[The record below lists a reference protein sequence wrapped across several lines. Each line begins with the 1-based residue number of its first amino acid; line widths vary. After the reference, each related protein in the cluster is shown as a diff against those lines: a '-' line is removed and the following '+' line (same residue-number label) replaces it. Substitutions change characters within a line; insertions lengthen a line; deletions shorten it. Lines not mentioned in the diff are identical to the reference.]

1 MDHAAVERAGNSEE
15 SEAVANA
22 ARDLIADAERITV
35 LTGAGISTDS
45 GLPDFRGPNGLWT
58 KNPEAEKAS
67 NISHYVNEPEVRKV
81 NWKLRADGELWA
93 NVHPNDGHR
102 ALLPLQERG
111 VLHTLVTQ
119 NVDELHQM
127 SGIDPDL
134 VVEIHGTTRKA
145 GCLSCDY
152 RTTMEVLV
160 DRVRAGEVDPDCPEC
175 GGIMKSSTISFGQP
189 LVVADLQR
197 AQQAADDA
205 DLLLAIGSSL
215 TVNPIASIVPRAVR
229 GGAKLVIINGEPTPF
244 DSLADAVVHASISEV
259 LPKLIAEVHEDG
271 PTRTHRQEP

>member
-1 MDHAAVERAGNSEE
+1 MSDADPQQLARASE
-15 SEAVANA
+15 
-22 ARDLIADAERITV
+22 LIADSAKIVV

-67 NISHYVNEPEVRKV
+67 NISNYVNEPEVRKV
-81 NWKLRADGELWA
+81 NWKLRADGKLWA
-93 NVHPNDGHR
+93 NVHPNNGHR

-127 SGIDPDL
+127 SGIDDEL

-145 GCLSCDY
+145 GCLDCDY
-152 RTTMEVLV
+152 RTTMNAVLE
-160 DRVRAGEVDPDCPEC
+160 RVRAGEEDPGCPEC
-175 GGIMKSSTISFGQP
+175 GGIMKSATISFGQA
-189 LVVADLQR
+189 LIADDLTR
-197 AQQAADDA
+197 AQIAADEC

-215 TVNPIASIVPRAVR
+215 MVNPIASIVPRAVR
-229 GGAKLVIINGEPTPF
+229 NGASLVIINGEPTQF
-244 DSLADAVVHASISEV
+244 DQLADAVVGGSISDV
-259 LPKLIAEVHEDG
+259 LPQIIS
-271 PTRTHRQEP
+271 Q

>member
-1 MDHAAVERAGNSEE
+1 M
-15 SEAVANA
+15 SEADPQQL
-22 ARDLIADAERITV
+22 ARASELIADSAKIVV

-67 NISHYVNEPEVRKV
+67 NISNYVNEPEVRKV
-81 NWKLRADGELWA
+81 NWKLRADGKLWA
-93 NVHPNDGHR
+93 NVHPNNGHR

-127 SGIDPDL
+127 SGIDDEL

-145 GCLSCDY
+145 GCLDCDY
-152 RTTMEVLV
+152 RTTMNAVLE
-160 DRVRAGEVDPDCPEC
+160 RVRAGEEDPGCPEC
-175 GGIMKSSTISFGQP
+175 GGIMKSATISFGQA
-189 LVVADLQR
+189 LIADDLTR
-197 AQQAADDA
+197 AQIAADEC

-215 TVNPIASIVPRAVR
+215 MVNPIASIVPRAVR
-229 GGAKLVIINGEPTPF
+229 NGASLVIVNGEPTQF
-244 DSLADAVVHASISEV
+244 DQLADAVVGGSISDV
-259 LPKLIAEVHEDG
+259 LPQIIS
-271 PTRTHRQEP
+271 Q

>member
-1 MDHAAVERAGNSEE
+1 M
-15 SEAVANA
+15 SEADPQQL
-22 ARDLIADAERITV
+22 ARASELIADSAKIVV

-67 NISHYVNEPEVRKV
+67 NISNYVNEPEVRKV
-81 NWKLRADGELWA
+81 NWKLRADGKLWA
-93 NVHPNDGHR
+93 NVHPNNGHR

-127 SGIDPDL
+127 SGIDDEL

-145 GCLSCDY
+145 GCLDCDY
-152 RTTMEVLV
+152 RTTMNAVLE
-160 DRVRAGEVDPDCPEC
+160 RVRAGEEDPGCPEC
-175 GGIMKSSTISFGQP
+175 GGIMKSATISFGQA
-189 LVVADLQR
+189 LIADDLTR
-197 AQQAADDA
+197 AQIAADEC

-215 TVNPIASIVPRAVR
+215 MVNPIASIVPRAVR
-229 GGAKLVIINGEPTPF
+229 NGASLVIINGEPTQF
-244 DSLADAVVHASISEV
+244 DQLADAVVGGSISDV
-259 LPKLIAEVHEDG
+259 LPQIIS
-271 PTRTHRQEP
+271 Q

>member
-1 MDHAAVERAGNSEE
+1 MSAEAGAELE
-15 SEAVANA
+15 L
-22 ARDLIADAERITV
+22 ARSLIAAAQNITV

-67 NISHYVNEPEVRKV
+67 TISHYVNEPEVRKLL
-81 NWKLRADGELWA
+81 WQLRADGELWA
-93 NVHPNDGHR
+93 NVAPNDGHR
-102 ALLPLQERG
+102 ALLPLQERAA
-111 VLHTLVTQ
+111 LHTLVTQ

-152 RTTMEVLV
+152 LTTMDAVL
-160 DRVRAGEVDPDCPEC
+160 DRVRAGEEDPDCPSC
-175 GGIMKSSTISFGQP
+175 GGIMKSATISFGQA
-189 LVVADLQR
+189 LIAADLQR
-197 AQQAADDA
+197 AQQAADAA

-215 TVNPIASIVPRAVR
+215 QVNPVASIVPRAVR
-229 GGAKLVIINGEPTPF
+229 GGASLVIVNGEPTPF
-244 DSLADAVVHASISEV
+244 DGLADAVVNAPISEV
-259 LPKLIAEVHEDG
+259 LPKLID
-271 PTRTHRQEP
+271 

>member
-1 MDHAAVERAGNSEE
+1 MHI
-15 SEAVANA
+15 AVARGLVDQSTN
-22 ARDLIADAERITV
+22 IVI

-45 GLPDFRGPNGLWT
+45 GLPDFRGPNGIWT

-67 NISHYVNEPEVRKV
+67 TISNYVNEPSVRKA
-81 NWKLRADGELWA
+81 NWALRAEGRLWA
-93 NVHPNDGHR
+93 NVLPNDGHR

-127 SGIDPDL
+127 SGIDDSL

-152 RTTMEVLV
+152 RTSMEAIL
-160 DRVRAGEVDPDCPEC
+160 DRVRAGEEDPDCPNC
-175 GGIMKSSTISFGQP
+175 GGIMKSATVSFGQP
-189 LVVADLQR
+189 LVAEDLHR
-197 AQQAADDA
+197 AQLAADAA
-205 DLLLAIGSSL
+205 DLLIAIGSTL

-229 GGAKLVIINGEPTPF
+229 NGAALIVVNAEPTPF
-244 DSLADAVVHASISEV
+244 DMVANAVVRGSISDV
-259 LPKLIAEVHEDG
+259 LPDIIG
-271 PTRTHRQEP
+271 T

>member
-1 MDHAAVERAGNSEE
+1 MKCNGSPDVNAEPGAAAMDAGRE
-15 SEAVANA
+15 
-22 ARDLIADAERITV
+22 LIAAASNIAV

-45 GLPDFRGPNGLWT
+45 GLPDFRGPNGIWT

-67 NISHYVNEPEVRKV
+67 TISNYVNEPEVRKV
-81 NWKLRADGELWA
+81 NWKLRADGKLWA
-93 NVHPNDGHR
+93 NVAPNDGHR

-152 RTTMEVLV
+152 LTTMDAVV
-160 DRVRAGEVDPDCPEC
+160 DRVRAGEEDPDCPEC
-175 GGIMKSSTISFGQP
+175 GGIMKSATISFGQA
-189 LVVADLQR
+189 LIAADLQR
-197 AQQAADDA
+197 AQQAADAA

-229 GGAKLVIINGEPTPF
+229 GGAKLVIVNGEPTPF
-244 DSLADAVVHASISEV
+244 DSIADAVVNASISEV
-259 LPKLIAEVHEDG
+259 LPSLIG
-271 PTRTHRQEP
+271 

>member
-1 MDHAAVERAGNSEE
+1 MSTDLDSATVEHARA
-15 SEAVANA
+15 
-22 ARDLIADAERITV
+22 LIAEAQRITI

-45 GLPDFRGPNGLWT
+45 GLPDFRGPNGIWT

-67 NISHYVNEPEVRKV
+67 TISHYVNEPNVRKV
-81 NWKLRADGELWA
+81 NWKLRAEGALWA
-93 NVHPNDGHR
+93 NVAPNDGHR
-102 ALLPLQERG
+102 ALLALQERG

-152 RTTMEVLV
+152 RTTMDAVLE
-160 DRVRAGEVDPDCPEC
+160 RVRSGEQDPDCPEC
-175 GGIMKSSTISFGQP
+175 GGIMKSATISFGQA
-189 LVVADLQR
+189 LIAADLQR
-197 AQQAADDA
+197 AQQAADEA

-215 TVNPIASIVPRAVR
+215 QVNPIASIVPRAVR
-229 GGAKLVIINGEPTPF
+229 GGASLVIVNGEPTPF
-244 DSLADAVVHASISEV
+244 DGIADAVVNASISEV
-259 LPKLIAEVHEDG
+259 LPSLIG
-271 PTRTHRQEP
+271 

>member
-1 MDHAAVERAGNSEE
+1 MTGGVDGDAGQRSAAESQAAEIIARAS
-15 SEAVANA
+15 
-22 ARDLIADAERITV
+22 RITV

-67 NISHYVNEPEVRKV
+67 NISNYVNEPEVRTI
-81 NWKLRADGELWA
+81 NWALRADGKLWA

-102 ALLPLQERG
+102 ALLPLQQRG

-119 NVDELHQM
+119 NVDELHQL
-127 SGIDPDL
+127 SGIAADK

-152 RTTMEVLV
+152 RTEMETVLE
-160 DRVRAGEVDPDCPEC
+160 RVRAGEPDPDCPAC
-175 GGIMKSSTISFGQP
+175 GGIMKSATISFGQA
-189 LVVADLQR
+189 LVAEDLSR
-197 AQQAADDA
+197 AQLAADEA

-215 TVNPIASIVPRAVR
+215 TVNPIASIVPRAKRR
-229 GGAKLVIINGEPTPF
+229 GAALVIVNGEETPF
-244 DSLADAVVHASISEV
+244 DAIADAVVRGSISEV
-259 LPKLIAEVHEDG
+259 LPRLIG
-271 PTRTHRQEP
+271 S